1 MDFILIILMNND
13 FESNLLNLSLWYY
26 VCAAQGQHLVLE
38 LPPGSFDVKIASDIV
53 FIEAKEK
60 APFPEI

>member
-1 MDFILIILMNND
+1 MNND